1 MAYNP
6 LYKLNGNIAAL
17 RIAFSLKD
25 GSKPDAL
32 QQEQLQKYSGFGG
45 IKAVLYGDGD
55 EASWRQSGATDA
67 DMRLFPPM
75 QELYALLHVQLSEA
89 EYKEAL
95 ASAEDSM
102 LSPFTTHAILPP
114 TFYRV
119 LKKQ

>member
-45 IKAVLYGDGD
+45 IKAVLYGEGD
-55 EASWRQSGATDA
+55 EASWRKSGATDA
-67 DMRLFPPM
+67 DMRLFQPM
-75 QELYALLHVQLSEA
+75 QEMYAMLHEQLSEA

-95 ASAEDSM
+95 DSAKESV
-102 LSPFTTHAILPP
+102 LSA
-114 TFYRV
+114 FYTNRKSV
-119 LKKQ
+119 MWGKCG